1 MKARTLLPL
10 LAIGAIGAGTWV
22 WWTNMPARAN
32 LPQAQ
37 NQAQTQ
43 PQGQPSAAVPVDTAT
58 ATRQDVP
65 VTLTGLGTVQALNTV
80 TVTARVDGQIQKI
93 AFTEGQDV
101 KAGDLLVQI
110 DPRPFQAALDQA
122 VAKKAQD
129 VAMLQNDLLDLKR
142 FQNLALKDYATGQQL
157 DTQKAL
163 VAQTQAMIAG
173 DQGAI
178 DNARTQLDYTT
189 IKAPLDGRTGFRL
202 VDQGNIVHATDT
214 TGIVTIA
221 QIHPISVI
229 FTLPEDQLQAVQ
241 HALAAGP
248 VQTTAIADDGKTVLD
263 HGKLV
268 LADNMVDQTTGTA
281 RFKAEFPNADN
292 ALWPGAFV
300 NIQLLLQTQHNA
312 LTIPSVAVQRGPD
325 GLFAYV
331 VKPDSKVE
339 ARPIQIGV
347 NNGSTAVVD
356 AGLTP
361 GEAVVTG
368 GQYRLEPGTAVKPTP
383 TETSAISPLQEK
395 ATQEKNAQEKNA
407 QEKPAP

>member
-10 LAIGAIGAGTWV
+10 LAIGAIGAGAWV
-22 WWTNMPARAN
+22 WWNDAPAKAN

-37 NQAQTQ
+37 AT
-43 PQGQPSAAVPVDTAT
+43 PQAVPVDTAT
-58 ATRQDVP
+58 ATRQDIP
-65 VTLTGLGTVQALNTV
+65 ITLSGLGTVQALNTV

-101 KAGDLLVQI
+101 KAGDLLAQI

-129 VAMLQNDLLDLKR
+129 TATLQNALLDLKR
-142 FQNLALKDYATGQQL
+142 FQNLAQMDFATGQQL

-163 VAQTQAMIAG
+163 VAQTQAAIQG
-173 DQGAI
+173 DQAAI

-189 IKAPLDGRTGFRL
+189 IKAPIDGRTGFRL
-202 VDQGNIVHATDT
+202 VDQGNNVHATDT

-241 HALAAGP
+241 RALAAGP
-248 VQTTAIADDGKTVLD
+248 VQATAIADDGKTVLD
-263 HGKLV
+263 RGKLV
-268 LADNMVDQTTGTA
+268 LADNMIDQTTGTA
-281 RFKAEFPNADN
+281 RFKAEFPNTDN
-292 ALWPGAFV
+292 TLWPGAFV
-300 NIQLLLQTQHNA
+300 NVEVLLATQHNA

-331 VKPDSKVE
+331 VKPDAKVE
-339 ARPIQIGV
+339 ARPIQVGV
-347 NNGSTAVVD
+347 NTGTFAVVD
-356 AGLTP
+356 NGLAP
-361 GEAVVTG
+361 GESVVTA
-368 GQYRLEPGTAVKPTP
+368 GQYRLEPGAAVKRMPTQ
-383 TETSAISPLQEK
+383 TSAISPLQEK
-395 ATQEKNAQEKNA
+395 RAQEKA
-407 QEKPAP
+407 VQ

>member
-10 LAIGAIGAGTWV
+10 LAIGAIGIGAWI
-22 WWTNMPARAN
+22 WWTDVPAKAN

-37 NQAQTQ
+37 NRSQ
-43 PQGQPSAAVPVDTAT
+43 PAAVPVDTAT

-65 VTLTGLGTVQALNTV
+65 ITLTGLGTVQALNTV

-101 KAGDLLVQI
+101 KAGDLLAQI

-129 VAMLQNDLLDLKR
+129 VATLQNALLDLKR
-142 FQNLALKDYATGQQL
+142 FQNLAQKEFATGQQL

-163 VAQTQAMIAG
+163 VAQTQAMIQG
-173 DQGAI
+173 DQAAI

-189 IKAPLDGRTGFRL
+189 IRAPLDGRTGFRL
-202 VDQGNIVHATDT
+202 VDQGNNVHATDT

-221 QIHPISVI
+221 EIHPISVI

-241 HALAAGP
+241 KALAAGP
-248 VQTTAIADDGKTVLD
+248 VPATAIADDGKTVLD
-263 HGKLV
+263 TGRLV
-268 LADNMVDQTTGTA
+268 LADNMIDQTTGTA
-281 RFKAEFPNADN
+281 RFKAEFPNTDN

-300 NIQLLLQTQHNA
+300 NVQLLLQTRHNA

-331 VKPDSKVE
+331 VRPDSRVE
-339 ARPIQIGV
+339 ARPIRVGV
-347 NNGSTAVVD
+347 NNGAYAVVD
-356 AGLTP
+356 NGINA
-361 GEAVVTG
+361 GEAVVTA
-368 GQYRLEPGTAVKPTP
+368 GQYRLEPGIAVKPNR
-383 TETSAISPLQEK
+383 TETSAIS
-395 ATQEKNAQEKNA
+395 ATQEKNAQEKA
-407 QEKPAP
+407 APGKITE